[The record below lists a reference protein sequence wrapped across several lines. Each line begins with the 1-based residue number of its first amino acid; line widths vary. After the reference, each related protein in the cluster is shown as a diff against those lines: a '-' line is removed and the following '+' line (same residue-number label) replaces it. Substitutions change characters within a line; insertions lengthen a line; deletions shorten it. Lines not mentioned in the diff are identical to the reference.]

1 MELALTILAISGF
14 VGSMPQF
21 WGSSWKNIIQYYYGG
36 TLPWESVHKSA
47 LRIIDKLEKE
57 SFPPSV
63 IMGIGRGGILGAG
76 LICSELTRRY
86 LSNTHQFRQ
95 NDLFPNIKIEAIN
108 SKVIFKPERLEKTSN
123 GNLSP
128 RIERIEFANDD
139 LNVEINDADKLLL
152 LVAQNFTGGSLEKA
166 LISFLDKD
174 IKRENVRTA
183 SLFWHKDKKIKCSH
197 EPDVF
202 GEIISVSK
210 TMPWKIKE
218 NSTDRY

>member
-1 MELALTILAISGF
+1 METALAILAIVGF
-14 VGSMPQF
+14 VGSLPQF
-21 WGSSWKNIIQYYYGG
+21 WGSSWKSIVQYYYGG
-36 TLPWESVHKSA
+36 ILSWESVHRSA
-47 LRIIDKLEKE
+47 LRIINKLEKE
-57 SFPPSV
+57 SFSPSV
-63 IMGIGRGGILGAG
+63 IIGIGRGGILGAG
-76 LICSELTRRY
+76 LIGSELTRKY
-86 LSNTHQFRQ
+86 LSNIHQFGQ
-95 NDLFPNIKIEAIN
+95 DDLFPNIKIGVIN
-108 SKVIFKPERLEKTSN
+108 SKVIFKSERSEKKSN
-123 GNLSP
+123 GTLSP

-183 SLFWHKDKKIKCSH
+183 SLFWYKDKKIRCSH
-197 EPDVF
+197 DPDVF

-218 NSTDRY
+218 DSTDRY